1 MGVPTEVCNQSS
13 STWEALVGEEH
24 LGYHQVL
31 FHLIYRALRGEGALK
46 WLSGLRMA
54 RRSPGGGRSRGPAV
68 VVGGE
73 ETLARHGSE
82 SLFCK
87 KVKVSLYTFYFCFVN
102 CCKTGQIY
110 AVHRV
115 KAAAEVNFDNGMQIK

>member
-31 FHLIYRALRGEGALK
+31 FHLIYRAPRGKGTLK

-54 RRSPGGGRSRGPAV
+54 RRSPGGGRSRGPV
-68 VVGGE
+68 VVGGSGDSCK
-73 ETLARHGSE
+73 ARLG
-82 SLFCK
+82 K
-87 KVKVSLYTFYFCFVN
+87 FVL
-102 CCKTGQIY
+102 
-110 AVHRV
+110 
-115 KAAAEVNFDNGMQIK
+115 